1 MKKKLLIITGG
12 SKGIGRATAER
23 FSAEGFDVINLSRS
37 TLDLDGASNLSVD
50 LSDIDWPAKHGT
62 DLTGLIESSRE
73 IVLIHNAALH
83 YSDSTETVNDVEMQ
97 QSLQV
102 NLVAP
107 TQLNQLVLP
116 YMSEGSSILYL
127 GSTLSEKAIPGAC
140 SYVTSKHG
148 VVGLMRSTCQD
159 LAGRGVHTA
168 CICPGFTD
176 TEMLRGHIGEDQD
189 VINSIT
195 SNVAFGRLIETEE
208 IASTLYFCANNAVI
222 NGTVMHAN
230 LGQIER

>member
-1 MKKKLLIITGG
+1 MSKLLIITGG
-12 SKGIGRATAER
+12 SKGIGRATAEK
-23 FSAEGFDVINLSRS
+23 FAAEGYSVINLSRS
-37 TLDLDGASNLSVD
+37 PLELEGASSLAVD
-50 LSDIDWPAKHGT
+50 LSNIGWSEGYGPQ
-62 DLTGLIESSRE
+62 LLELIKSKQK
-73 IVLIHNAALH
+73 IVLVHNAALH
-83 YSDSTETVNDVEMQ
+83 YSDAIDTVKQDEMQ
-97 QSLQV
+97 QALQV
-102 NLVAP
+102 NLIAP

-127 GSTLSEKAIPGAC
+127 GSTLSEKAVPGAC

-159 LAGRGVHTA
+159 LAGRSIHTA

-208 IASTLYFCANNAVI
+208 IASTLYFCATNPVI

>member
-1 MKKKLLIITGG
+1 MKKLLIITGG

-23 FSAEGFDVINLSRS
+23 FSAEGYEVINLSRS
-37 TLDLDGASNLSVD
+37 AMDLEGASNLSVD
-50 LSDIDWPAKHGT
+50 LSDVGWSAAHGSALV
-62 DLTGLIESSRE
+62 DLIQSKRE

-83 YSDSTETVNDVEMQ
+83 YSDSMDTVNDLEMQ

-127 GSTLSEKAIPGAC
+127 GSTLSEKAVPGAC

-159 LAGRGVHTA
+159 MAGRGVHTA

-195 SNVAFGRLIETEE
+195 SNVAFGRLIETGE